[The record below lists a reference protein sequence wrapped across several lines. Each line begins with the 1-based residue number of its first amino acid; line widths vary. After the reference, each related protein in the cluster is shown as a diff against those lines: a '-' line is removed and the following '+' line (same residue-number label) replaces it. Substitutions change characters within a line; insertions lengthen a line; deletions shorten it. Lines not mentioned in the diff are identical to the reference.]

1 MGLVCS
7 SRLLN
12 LVPALVD
19 SIKVAGLVLVTN
31 TSEDEGNGDRVP
43 DGVDGVLKANGVL
56 CFHETIDM

>member
-1 MGLVCS
+1 M
-7 SRLLN
+7 
-12 LVPALVD
+12 PALVD